1 MTAHEDDE
9 PDGIRV
15 GLVADPD
22 FPHQVAQRLGASLPH
37 VLADRFGSEPG
48 WRVEVVCDPVTAGR
62 CTSAELLQAL
72 AVTVRSRGWDY
83 AVGVTDEPLRVDG
96 RLVLADVSLRSDVA
110 VVSLPALGGRRPFLR
125 ARHLV
130 AQMVNEFAEHAQD
143 IEHSAPRTDH
153 RTLGEHRGHAL
164 RWLRMI
170 SPFRRLV
177 PDSDDDADVRYW
189 APAVRGRVRLLSGMV
204 RGNRPWRLLGGMSSA
219 LAAAMAASA
228 YALISTAAW
237 QISDSIGPLRMVV
250 GTIWSIGLMT
260 AWLIVAHRLWERRR
274 GGRQHEQRLLYNAS
288 TLVTLG
294 LGVCCLYLALFVVD
308 AAAAGF
314 LIGNGLLARI
324 LGHPVDVGSYLEL
337 AWGSASMGVVAGAVG
352 STLENDRSVRQA
364 VYCYREERRR
374 ADRDRLERMSAGRHS
389 DDQGG

>member
-72 AVTVRSRGWDY
+72 AVTVRSHGWDY

-130 AQMVNEFAEHAQD
+130 AQMVNEFAEYAWD
-143 IEHSAPRTDH
+143 TEHSAPRTYH
-153 RTLGEHRGHAL
+153 LSLGVPGVLAL
-164 RWLRMI
+164 RGLRLI
-170 SPFRRLV
+170 CPFRWLV
-177 PDSDDDADVRYW
+177 RDWYYVAEVR
-189 APAVRGRVRLLSGMV
+189 
-204 RGNRPWRLLGGMSSA
+204 
-219 LAAAMAASA
+219 
-228 YALISTAAW
+228 
-237 QISDSIGPLRMVV
+237 
-250 GTIWSIGLMT
+250 
-260 AWLIVAHRLWERRR
+260 
-274 GGRQHEQRLLYNAS
+274 
-288 TLVTLG
+288 
-294 LGVCCLYLALFVVD
+294 
-308 AAAAGF
+308 
-314 LIGNGLLARI
+314 
-324 LGHPVDVGSYLEL
+324 
-337 AWGSASMGVVAGAVG
+337 
-352 STLENDRSVRQA
+352 
-364 VYCYREERRR
+364 
-374 ADRDRLERMSAGRHS
+374 
-389 DDQGG
+389 